1 MKGARHLSKQEIQSL
16 AQFFY
21 GEYEVRNRTL
31 FLLDLNIGTR
41 ISELL
46 ALNVGDVWQYGKPV
60 EILEL
65 RKAIT
70 KGKKTRQIPLNDQAR
85 EVITELIEWKKSQG
99 ERLLPNA
106 PLFASRKG
114 NNRLSRYQVHRI
126 LKESFQSSEC
136 SGKVS
141 THSLRKSFAKALLV
155 SGNNLRAIQI
165 LLGHTSLATTEKYLA
180 VSPDE
185 LTRAVNSLGLC
196 LIPIGL
202 PGASQAFIFRDSSQ
216 EMERVRGV

>member
-1 MKGARHLSKQEIQSL
+1 MKGARHLSKEEIQNL
-16 AQFFY
+16 AQSFY

-31 FLLDLNIGTR
+31 FLLGLNIGTR

-65 RKAIT
+65 KKSIT
-70 KGKKTRQIPLNDQAR
+70 KGKKTRQIPLNEQAK
-85 EVITELIEWKKSQG
+85 EVITGLIRWKESQG
-99 ERLLPNA
+99 EDLSFNA
-106 PLFASRKG
+106 PLFTSRNG
-114 NNRLSRYQVHRI
+114 NKRLSRFRAHQI

-165 LLGHTSLATTEKYLA
+165 LLGHASLATTERYLQ

-185 LTRAVNSLGLC
+185 LSQAVNSLRF
-196 LIPIGL
+196 
-202 PGASQAFIFRDSSQ
+202 AA
-216 EMERVRGV
+216 

>member
-1 MKGARHLSKQEIQSL
+1 MKGARHLSKQEIQNL
-16 AQFFY
+16 AQSFY

-31 FLLDLNIGTR
+31 FLLGLNIGTR

-70 KGKKTRQIPLNDQAR
+70 KGKKTRQIPLMTRQR
-85 EVITELIEWKKSQG
+85 KSLPSLSSG
-99 ERLLPNA
+99 KNLKGKTYLPNA
-106 PLFASRKG
+106 PLFTSRKG
-114 NNRLSRYQVHRI
+114 NKRLSRFQVHRI

-185 LTRAVNSLGLC
+185 LTQAVNSLGFAL
-196 LIPIGL
+196 
-202 PGASQAFIFRDSSQ
+202 S
-216 EMERVRGV
+216 